1 MNSLTKEQG
10 KSVGYLIQRV
20 AVSRA
25 LFLSSSLFFFGGGW
39 VGRWCVCTSGR
50 ALCLVPWYL
59 PCNVFF
65 KCDDGRA
72 DSSLWLRLW
81 SRK

>member
-25 LFLSSSLFFFGGGW
+25 LFLSSSLFFFGGG
-39 VGRWCVCTSGR
+39 VGRPLVCVYFGTCIVLS
-50 ALCLVPWYL
+50 AL
-59 PCNVFF
+59 VF
-65 KCDDGRA
+65 A
-72 DSSLWLRLW
+72 L
-81 SRK
+81 